1 MAKKRGTRN
10 WMAEHLS
17 DPFVKRAQQDG
28 YRSRATYKLLEI
40 DDRQRLLRP
49 GMTVLDLGAA
59 PGGWSQLAARRV
71 QPGGTVIALDRLE
84 MEPLDGVTFLL
95 ADFEED
101 AGLAQLLAALPTG
114 RADLVLSDMAP
125 NLTGVRDADQVRAI
139 ALAELALDL
148 AARVLRPG
156 GALVVKLFHGEGFDG
171 WVAAAREQF
180 RKVNVRKPEASRSRS
195 REVYAVAEDFRAA
208 PG

>member
-10 WMAEHLS
+10 WMQEHLN
-17 DPFVKRAQQDG
+17 DPFVKRAQLDG

-49 GMTVLDLGAA
+49 GMTVVDLGAA

-71 QPGGTVIALDRLE
+71 RPGGTVIALDRLE
-84 MEPLDGVTFLL
+84 MEPLEGVHFLR
-95 ADFEED
+95 ADFEEE
-101 AGLAQLLAALPTG
+101 AGLAQLLMALPTG

-125 NLTGVRDADQVRAI
+125 NLSGVREADQVRAI

-156 GALVVKLFHGEGFDG
+156 GAVVVKLFHGEGFDG
-171 WVAAAREQF
+171 WVSMAREQF

-195 REVYAVAEDFRAA
+195 REVYAVAEDFIGGA
-208 PG
+208 G